1 MNPPRGDVQGQPF
14 ALRRRSLAK
23 LIEGRQ
29 HLLVAGS
36 AWVSRVVMALAQL
49 AAIRVLMG
57 SLGVEKYAMFA
68 LLMGLLQWYM
78 LSDLGLGISIQNRI
92 SACRA
97 KKQPYDEV
105 IVVAGRIAIV
115 LLVLSILVLYF
126 VSPYLAE
133 HFLRAFPSISSA
145 EKASNFFLTGALF
158 IGAGIGNISY
168 KIWYAEQRGYWAHLL
183 PAAASVLGLIGLI
196 ILGHDGRQHS
206 IWAAILI
213 FNAPATLLP
222 LGSLVLQ
229 VIGQPYAFRTLDF
242 ALIKKTLSSAAKFWV
257 TTILA
262 TAALQLDYLIISQI
276 LSPHQI
282 VVYVVATKIFG
293 FVAFFF
299 TSLLWALW
307 PKFAESVSCG
317 EWDQVRQLRASCL
330 RLGAILVVG
339 STIALAFTMPYISR
353 ALAPGQAITI
363 PLQLTLLLGV
373 LQLTRAWSEVYTVIL
388 QSMNMLWPFWLLI
401 PIQTV
406 LSAIFQYSL
415 APIYGT
421 QGIVLGLIAALI
433 LTTNWGL
440 PLVMKRHLERSQ
452 HR

>member
-1 MNPPRGDVQGQPF
+1 MNPPSGDVQDQPF

-23 LIEGRQ
+23 LIDGRQ

-36 AWVSRVVMALAQL
+36 AWASRVVMALAQL
-49 AAIRVLMG
+49 AVIRVLIG

-78 LSDLGLGISIQNRI
+78 LSDLGLGLSTQNRI

-97 KKQPYDEV
+97 RKQPYDAV
-105 IVVAGRIAIV
+105 IVIAGRIAIV
-115 LLVLSILVLYF
+115 LLVVSIVLLHF

-133 HFLRAFPSISSA
+133 HFLKAFPGISNA

-183 PAAASVLGLIGLI
+183 PAVASVLGLIGLI
-196 ILGHDGRQHS
+196 ILSHGGRQHS
-206 IWAAILI
+206 TWAAILI
-213 FNAPATLLP
+213 FNAPATLFP
-222 LGSLVLQ
+222 LGSLVLR
-229 VIGQPYAFRTLDF
+229 VVGQPRAFRTLES
-242 ALIKKTLSSAAKFWV
+242 ALIKKTLLNAAKFWI
-257 TTILA
+257 TTILV
-262 TAALQLDYLIISQI
+262 TAALQVDYLIISQI

-307 PKFAESVSCG
+307 PKFAESVSCR
-317 EWDQVRQLRASCL
+317 EWDKVRQLRANCL

-339 STIALAFTMPYISR
+339 ATIVLAFTMPYISE

-363 PLQLTLLLGV
+363 PLQMTLLLGV
-373 LQLTRAWSEVYTVIL
+373 LQLARAWAEVYTVIL
-388 QSMNMLWPFWLLI
+388 QSMNMLWPFWIFI
-401 PIQTV
+401 PIQMM

-415 APIYGT
+415 APAYGT

-433 LTTNWGL
+433 LTTTWGL
-440 PLVMKRHLERSQ
+440 PLVMKRYLERAQ
-452 HR
+452 HQ